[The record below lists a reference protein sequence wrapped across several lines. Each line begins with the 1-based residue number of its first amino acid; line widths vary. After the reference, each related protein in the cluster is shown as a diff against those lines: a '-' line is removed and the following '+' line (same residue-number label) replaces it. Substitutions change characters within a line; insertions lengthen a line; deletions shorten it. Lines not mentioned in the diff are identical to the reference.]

1 MKVALCLS
9 GQSRMFKSSYESLK
23 SNILDHYD
31 CDIFIDTWKFTHM
44 KQGFRLS
51 YKYPDEG
58 TLEELFELYQPKVL
72 NIERFDELFE
82 TICLNFES
90 LISSRQGGRED
101 NFLRRYYPMLYKIYN
116 CNKIKNEYSTK
127 FRINYDI
134 VIRSRLDTLYKSKIN
149 LIPNSDL
156 IADIYGNGRSQ
167 AGDIFAYGNTNDMN
181 VYSNLFLE
189 LINYFNQNI
198 EINTIVTLPYHLHK
212 NTPNHKLINHNL
224 EIIRPA
230 NYSDIRKT

>member
-31 CDIFIDTWKFTHM
+31 CDIFIDTWKFANM

-51 YKYPDEG
+51 YKYPEEG

-72 NIERFDELFE
+72 NIERFDEAFE

-90 LISSRQGGRED
+90 LISSRQGGRDD
-101 NFLRRYYPMLYKIYN
+101 NFVRRYYAMLYKIYN
-116 CNKIKNEYSTK
+116 CNKIKNEYSAK

-134 VIRSRLDTLYKSKIN
+134 VIRSRLDTLYTSKIN
-149 LIPNSDL
+149 LIPNTDL
-156 IADIYGNGRSQ
+156 IADIYGNGISQ

-181 VYSNLFLE
+181 IYSNLFLE
-189 LINYFNQNI
+189 LMNYFNQNI

-212 NTPNHKLINHNL
+212 NIPNHKLINHNL
-224 EIIRPA
+224 DIIRPA
-230 NYSDIRKT
+230 DYSNIRKT